1 MSVVYISRAARPAIQ
16 IAQYVR
22 NGKVPA
28 AELQAKI
35 AALVGF
41 NAHYRT
47 KLVFSRSVPVASIP
61 DSVEETRE
69 RWRFAWTSGPYA
81 SALFIWMQLAPQ
93 NNGSETNPYGLI
105 EVKPIENDGTE
116 GAAIGYATVA
126 WGSSDGSDE
135 DFPNNFG
142 GGLVSL
148 VDANNELVGISPSTA
163 YAGIISDGDYGR
175 VYAVTCW
182 EISLPPDTTYGYPAT
197 NVAVGSSIYDED
209 RADPAVMMRNLW
221 HGGGQPLWH
230 WTSETPETAPGSA
243 TLAVVIN
250 DFANIGY
257 NNSAAVITPSGS
269 TQTSITLEVRIGN
282 VGVGSGVQPIATPT
296 TEELN
301 GWTQSVAWTDAGD
314 YWTATFT
321 LASIPIG
328 EPTTGPTIQQVNPN
342 NTGMLVTVGSTE
354 AAADAT
360 DTEVLDQI
368 IE

>member
-105 EVKPIENDGTE
+105 EVKPIEDDGTE
-116 GAAIGYATVA
+116 GTAIGYATVA

-221 HGGGQPLWH
+221 HYGGQPLWH
-230 WTSETPETAPGSA
+230 WTSETPEQAPGEALLTIDA
-243 TLAVVIN
+243 TAADTVGYVVVG
-250 DFANIGY
+250 AYGA
-257 NNSAAVITPSGS
+257 S
-269 TQTSITLEVRIGN
+269 QTSLTLEVRAGN
-282 VGVGSGVQPIATPT
+282 VGVGGGVKPATPPT
-296 TEELN
+296 TSDLGVWTLSSDWSEE
-301 GWTQSVAWTDAGD
+301 AD

-321 LASIPIG
+321 LASLAAG
-328 EPTTGPTIQQVNPN
+328 EDTSGAGSYLVIVKPLAN
-342 NTGMLVTVGSTE
+342 NLGVLAIVDSAE
-354 AAADAT
+354 ASPAQ
-360 DTEVLDQI
+360 DTMILNHPAS
-368 IE
+368 